1 MTGNKVRRSQ
11 KEDKRLTEEVK
22 NNNNA
27 TNKNVHRNIE
37 IQDMTKEDIL
47 RLRDTAEQTRVQFKE
62 RVTRDNKYDVSCEMV
77 ALSNSRGGMIV
88 VGIDDKTG
96 RINPLSF
103 VEVQETTN
111 LLGSLASE
119 GVVPQILLD
128 IENVQM
134 EGGVIVV
141 ATVKQGR
148 NKPYRDSK
156 GIVWVK
162 QGADKRKVFDNA
174 ELIAMLM
181 ENGQMHP
188 DSMPVNGTSI
198 KDLDENTLRDYLL
211 NRFRSDFERQQLSI
225 TELRHRSLDEI
236 AGILS
241 QTPEGILKN
250 NGLVMEDGTLTVAA
264 LMLMG
269 KYPQRWLPA
278 FTVRC
283 VSFVGNSIGG
293 TEFRDK
299 SGNDAD
305 GNAVHLYNY
314 IISFLTRN
322 LRKKQVEK
330 DFNSQGELEVSTA
343 SLSEIVT
350 NGILHRSYVIEAP
363 LRVFIFDN
371 RIEIHSPGLLPEGV
385 SMESIKHGASV
396 PRNKLLFNHGINLL
410 PYTGAGSGITRA
422 LKFTPDIK
430 FENDETLN
438 EFIVTIERRN
448 AGENSAQ
455 TDREDDREDR
465 DKRDEETKD
474 NSLVTKLI
482 EKQETSK
489 RDRDGTEET
498 EDGSRIMH
506 TPYRLLTGVQK
517 DIIQFCSIPR
527 TAKEIMDH
535 IGYYNNSK
543 NMTAYVKP
551 LLEMGYLEMTEPEK
565 PNSKNQKYR
574 KVRKG

>member
-1 MTGNKVRRSQ
+1 
-11 KEDKRLTEEVK
+11 
-22 NNNNA
+22 
-27 TNKNVHRNIE
+27 
-37 IQDMTKEDIL
+37 MTKEDIL
-47 RLRDTAEQTRVQFKE
+47 RLRDTAEQTQVQFKE
-62 RVTRDNKYDVSCEMV
+62 RVTRDNKYNVSCEMV
-77 ALSNSRGGMIV
+77 AQSNSHGGMIV

-211 NRFRSDFERQQLSI
+211 NRFRGDFERQQMPI
-225 TELRHRSLDEI
+225 AELRNKSLDEI
-236 AGILS
+236 ADVLS

-250 NGLVMEDGTLTVAA
+250 NGLILEDGTLTVAA

-322 LRKKQVEK
+322 LRKRQVEK
-330 DFNSQGELEVSTA
+330 DFNSQGELEVSIA

-350 NGILHRSYVIEAP
+350 NSILHRSYVIEAP

-430 FENDETLN
+430 FVNDETLH
-438 EFIVTIERRN
+438 EFVVTVERRGIESN
-448 AGENSAQ
+448 
-455 TDREDDREDR
+455 DREDDRD
-465 DKRDEETKD
+465 
-474 NSLVTKLI
+474 
-482 EKQETSK
+482 
-489 RDRDGTEET
+489 RDRDSDSDRDDKDMTLENSNLQDERQECNDRDNDNDRVKPTGISYKNLAGT
-498 EDGSRIMH
+498 
-506 TPYRLLTGVQK
+506 QK
-517 DIIQFCSIPR
+517 NIIHFCSIPR
-527 TAKEIMDH
+527 SAREILDH
-535 IGYYNNSK
+535 IGYKYHPTHIAK
-543 NMTAYVKP
+543 FIKP
-551 LLEMGYLEMTEPEK
+551 LLEFGFLEMTEPDK

-574 KVRKG
+574 KVGKK

>member
-1 MTGNKVRRSQ
+1 
-11 KEDKRLTEEVK
+11 
-22 NNNNA
+22 
-27 TNKNVHRNIE
+27 
-37 IQDMTKEDIL
+37 
-47 RLRDTAEQTRVQFKE
+47 
-62 RVTRDNKYDVSCEMV
+62 MV
-77 ALSNSRGGMIV
+77 AQSNYRGGMIV

-103 VEVQETTN
+103 QEVQETTN

-134 EGGVIVV
+134 DGGVIVV
-141 ATVKQGR
+141 ATIKQGK

-188 DSMPVNGTSI
+188 DSMPIKGTSI
-198 KDLDENTLRDYLL
+198 KDLDENTVRDYLL
-211 NRFRSDFERQQLSI
+211 SRFRSDYERQQLPI
-225 TELRHRSLDEI
+225 TELKHKSLAEI
-236 AGILS
+236 ADIIS

-250 NGLVMEDGTLTVAA
+250 NGLIMEDGTLTLAA

-283 VSFVGNSIGG
+283 ISFVGNSIGG

-305 GNAVHLYNY
+305 GNAVHMYNY

-322 LRKKQVEK
+322 LRHKQVEK
-330 DFNSQGELEVSTA
+330 DFNSPGELEVSMT
-343 SLSEIVT
+343 SLSEIVA

-385 SMESIKHGASV
+385 NLENILHGASV

-430 FENDETLN
+430 FVNDETLN
-438 EFIVTIERRN
+438 EFVVTMEREGVN
-448 AGENSAQ
+448 
-455 TDREDDREDR
+455 DRDDDRDDR
-465 DKRDEETKD
+465 DKSLE
-474 NSLVTKLI
+474 NSDLKKI
-482 EKQETSK
+482 GKQGN
-489 RDRDGTEET
+489 DRDDRVKHAGVSYKALDGT
-498 EDGSRIMH
+498 
-506 TPYRLLTGVQK
+506 QK
-517 DIIQFCSIPR
+517 NIIQFCSIPR
-527 TAKEIMDH
+527 SAREILEH
-535 IGYYNNSK
+535 IGYSYHPTHIAK
-543 NMTAYVKP
+543 FIKP
-551 LLEMGYLEMTEPEK
+551 LLELGFIEMTEPDK

-574 KVRKG
+574 KVISSRS

>member
-1 MTGNKVRRSQ
+1 
-11 KEDKRLTEEVK
+11 
-22 NNNNA
+22 
-27 TNKNVHRNIE
+27 
-37 IQDMTKEDIL
+37 MTKEDIL
-47 RLRDTAEQTRVQFKE
+47 RLRDTAEQTKVQFKE

-77 ALSNSRGGMIV
+77 AQSNYRGGMIV

-103 VEVQETTN
+103 QEVQETTN
-111 LLGSLASE
+111 FLGSLASD

-141 ATVKQGR
+141 AKIKQGK

-188 DSMPVNGTSI
+188 DSMPIKGTSI
-198 KDLDENTLRDYLL
+198 KDLDENTVRDYLL
-211 NRFRSDFERQQLSI
+211 SRFRIDYERQQLPI
-225 TELRHRSLDEI
+225 AELKHRSLAEI
-236 AGILS
+236 ADIIS

-250 NGLVMEDGTLTVAA
+250 NGLILEDGTLTLAA
-264 LMLMG
+264 LVLMG

-283 VSFVGNSIGG
+283 ISFVGNSIGG

-305 GNAVHLYNY
+305 GNAVHMYNY

-322 LRKKQVEK
+322 LRHKQVEK
-330 DFNSQGELEVSTA
+330 DFNSLGELEVSIT
-343 SLSEIVT
+343 SLSEIVA
-350 NGILHRSYVIEAP
+350 NAILHRSYVIEAP

-371 RIEIHSPGLLPEGV
+371 RIEVHSPGLLPEGV
-385 SMESIKHGASV
+385 NMENILQGTSV

-422 LKFTPDIK
+422 LRFTPNIK
-430 FENDETLN
+430 FVNDETLN
-438 EFIVTIERRN
+438 EFVVTMERE
-448 AGENSAQ
+448 GI
-455 TDREDDREDR
+455 DDRDNDRDDR
-465 DKRDEETKD
+465 DKPLRNSTLKEIGRQD
-474 NSLVTKLI
+474 N
-482 EKQETSK
+482 
-489 RDRDGTEET
+489 DRDDRAKHAGVSYKALDGT
-498 EDGSRIMH
+498 
-506 TPYRLLTGVQK
+506 QK
-517 DIIQFCSIPR
+517 NIIQFCSIPR
-527 TAKEIMDH
+527 SAREILEY
-535 IGYYNNSK
+535 IGYSYHPTHIAK
-543 NMTAYVKP
+543 FIKP
-551 LLEMGYLEMTEPEK
+551 LLELGFIEMIEPDK

-574 KVRKG
+574 KVRHSLIN

>member
-1 MTGNKVRRSQ
+1 
-11 KEDKRLTEEVK
+11 
-22 NNNNA
+22 
-27 TNKNVHRNIE
+27 
-37 IQDMTKEDIL
+37 
-47 RLRDTAEQTRVQFKE
+47 
-62 RVTRDNKYDVSCEMV
+62 MV
-77 ALSNSRGGMIV
+77 AQSNSHGGMIV

-211 NRFRSDFERQQLSI
+211 NRFRGDFERQQMPI
-225 TELRHRSLDEI
+225 AELRNKSLDEI
-236 AGILS
+236 ADVLS

-250 NGLVMEDGTLTVAA
+250 NGLILEDGTLTVAA

-322 LRKKQVEK
+322 LRKRQVEK
-330 DFNSQGELEVSTA
+330 DFNSQGELEVSIA

-350 NGILHRSYVIEAP
+350 NSILHRSYVIEAP

-430 FENDETLN
+430 FVNDETLH
-438 EFIVTIERRN
+438 EFVVTVERRGIESN
-448 AGENSAQ
+448 
-455 TDREDDREDR
+455 DREDDRD
-465 DKRDEETKD
+465 
-474 NSLVTKLI
+474 
-482 EKQETSK
+482 
-489 RDRDGTEET
+489 RDRDRDSDRDDKDMTLENSNLQNERQECNDRDNDRVKPTGISYKNLAGT
-498 EDGSRIMH
+498 
-506 TPYRLLTGVQK
+506 QK
-517 DIIQFCSIPR
+517 NIIHFCSIPR
-527 TAKEIMDH
+527 SAREILDH
-535 IGYYNNSK
+535 IGYKYHPTHIAK
-543 NMTAYVKP
+543 FIKP
-551 LLEMGYLEMTEPEK
+551 LLEFGFLEMTEPDK

-574 KVRKG
+574 KVGKK

>member
-1 MTGNKVRRSQ
+1 M
-11 KEDKRLTEEVK
+11 
-22 NNNNA
+22 
-27 TNKNVHRNIE
+27 
-37 IQDMTKEDIL
+37 
-47 RLRDTAEQTRVQFKE
+47 
-62 RVTRDNKYDVSCEMV
+62 
-77 ALSNSRGGMIV
+77 
-88 VGIDDKTG
+88 
-96 RINPLSF
+96 
-103 VEVQETTN
+103 
-111 LLGSLASE
+111 
-119 GVVPQILLD
+119 
-128 IENVQM
+128 
-134 EGGVIVV
+134 
-141 ATVKQGR
+141 
-148 NKPYRDSK
+148 
-156 GIVWVK
+156 
-162 QGADKRKVFDNA
+162 
-174 ELIAMLM
+174 
-181 ENGQMHP
+181 
-188 DSMPVNGTSI
+188 
-198 KDLDENTLRDYLL
+198 
-211 NRFRSDFERQQLSI
+211 
-225 TELRHRSLDEI
+225 
-236 AGILS
+236 
-241 QTPEGILKN
+241 KN
-250 NGLVMEDGTLTVAA
+250 NGLIMEDGTLTVAA

-269 KYPQRWLPA
+269 RYPQRWLPA

-330 DFNSQGELEVSTA
+330 DFNSQGELEVSIA

-430 FENDETLN
+430 FVNDETLN
-438 EFIVTIERRN
+438 EFIVTVERRDV
-448 AGENSAQ
+448 GETDVRNDRDS
-455 TDREDDREDR
+455 DREYR
-465 DKRDEETKD
+465 DKRDEEDRD
-474 NSLVTKLI
+474 NSLSAKYI
-482 EKQETSK
+482 ENNEATK
-489 RDRDGTEET
+489 RDNDGVEEAKDRT
-498 EDGSRIMH
+498 NIVRI
-506 TPYRLLTGVQK
+506 PYKQLSNVQK

-543 NMTAYVKP
+543 NMTTYVRP
-551 LLEMGYLEMTEPEK
+551 LLEMGYLEMTEPDK
-565 PNSKNQKYR
+565 PKSKNQKYR
-574 KVRKG
+574 KLRK

>member
-1 MTGNKVRRSQ
+1 
-11 KEDKRLTEEVK
+11 
-22 NNNNA
+22 
-27 TNKNVHRNIE
+27 
-37 IQDMTKEDIL
+37 MTKEDIL
-47 RLRDTAEQTRVQFKE
+47 RLRDTAEQTKVQFKE
-62 RVTRDNKYDVSCEMV
+62 RVTRENKYDVSCEMV
-77 ALSNSRGGMIV
+77 AQSNYRGGMIV

-103 VEVQETTN
+103 QEVQETTN

-134 EGGVIVV
+134 DGGVIVV
-141 ATVKQGR
+141 ATIKQGK

-188 DSMPVNGTSI
+188 DSMPIKGTSI
-198 KDLDENTLRDYLL
+198 KDLDENTVRDYLL
-211 NRFRSDFERQQLSI
+211 SRFRSDYERQQLPI
-225 TELRHRSLDEI
+225 TELKHKSLAEI
-236 AGILS
+236 ADIIS

-250 NGLVMEDGTLTVAA
+250 NGLIMEDGTLTLAA

-283 VSFVGNSIGG
+283 ISFVGNSIGG

-305 GNAVHLYNY
+305 GNAVHMYNY

-322 LRKKQVEK
+322 LRHKQVEK
-330 DFNSQGELEVSTA
+330 DFNSPGELEVSMT
-343 SLSEIVT
+343 SLSEIVA

-385 SMESIKHGASV
+385 NLENILHGASV

-430 FENDETLN
+430 FVNDETLN
-438 EFIVTIERRN
+438 EFVVTMEREGVN
-448 AGENSAQ
+448 
-455 TDREDDREDR
+455 DRDDDRDDR
-465 DKRDEETKD
+465 DKSLK
-474 NSLVTKLI
+474 NSDLKKI
-482 EKQETSK
+482 GKQGN
-489 RDRDGTEET
+489 DRDDRVKHAGVSYKALDGT
-498 EDGSRIMH
+498 
-506 TPYRLLTGVQK
+506 QK
-517 DIIQFCSIPR
+517 NIIQFCSIPR
-527 TAKEIMDH
+527 SAREILEH
-535 IGYYNNSK
+535 IGYSYHPTHIAK
-543 NMTAYVKP
+543 FIKP
-551 LLEMGYLEMTEPEK
+551 LLKLGFIEMTEPDK

-574 KVRKG
+574 KVISSRS

>member
-1 MTGNKVRRSQ
+1 
-11 KEDKRLTEEVK
+11 
-22 NNNNA
+22 
-27 TNKNVHRNIE
+27 
-37 IQDMTKEDIL
+37 MTKEEIL
-47 RLRDTAEQTRVQFKE
+47 KLRDTAEQTRVQFKE

-438 EFIVTIERRN
+438 EFIVTVERRN
-448 AGENSAQ
+448 TGENGAQ
-455 TDREDDREDR
+455 TDRDDDREDR
-465 DKRDEETKD
+465 DKRDKGAKD
-474 NSLVTKLI
+474 NSLVTRRI
-482 EKQETSK
+482 ENQGTSK
-489 RDRDGTEET
+489 RDRVGTEEA

-506 TPYRLLTGVQK
+506 TPYRLLTSVQK

-543 NMTAYVKP
+543 NMTAYVRP

-574 KVRKG
+574 RVRKG

>member
-1 MTGNKVRRSQ
+1 
-11 KEDKRLTEEVK
+11 
-22 NNNNA
+22 
-27 TNKNVHRNIE
+27 
-37 IQDMTKEDIL
+37 MTKEDIL
-47 RLRDTAEQTRVQFKE
+47 SLRDTAEQTRVQFKE

-77 ALSNSRGGMIV
+77 ALSNSCGGMIV

-156 GIVWVK
+156 GIVWMK
-162 QGADKRKVFDNA
+162 QGSDKRKVFDNA

-188 DSMPVNGTSI
+188 DCMPVNGTSI

-211 NRFRSDFERQQLSI
+211 NRFRSDFERQQLSV

-236 AGILS
+236 AGVLS

-385 SMESIKHGASV
+385 SMESIKHGASM

-438 EFIVTIERRN
+438 EFIVTVERRN

-455 TDREDDREDR
+455 TGRDDDREDR

-474 NSLVTKLI
+474 NSLVTKRI

-489 RDRDGTEET
+489 RDRVGAEEA

-506 TPYRLLTGVQK
+506 TPYRLLTSVQK

-574 KVRKG
+574 KVRKE

>member
-1 MTGNKVRRSQ
+1 
-11 KEDKRLTEEVK
+11 
-22 NNNNA
+22 
-27 TNKNVHRNIE
+27 
-37 IQDMTKEDIL
+37 MTKEDIL
-47 RLRDTAEQTRVQFKE
+47 LLRDTAEQTKVQFKE

-77 ALSNSRGGMIV
+77 AQSNAHGGMIV

-103 VEVQETTN
+103 QEVQETTN
-111 LLGSLASE
+111 FLGSLASE

-134 EGGVIVV
+134 DGGVIVV
-141 ATVKQGR
+141 VTIKQGK

-188 DSMPVNGTSI
+188 DSMPIKGTSI
-198 KDLDENTLRDYLL
+198 KDLDENTVCDYLL
-211 NRFRSDFERQQLSI
+211 SRFRSDYERQQLPI
-225 TELRHRSLDEI
+225 AELKHKSLSEI
-236 AGILS
+236 ADIIS

-250 NGLVMEDGTLTVAA
+250 NGLIMEDGTLTLAA
-264 LMLMG
+264 LILMG
-269 KYPQRWLPA
+269 KYPQRWMPA

-283 VSFVGNSIGG
+283 ISFIGNSIGG

-314 IISFLTRN
+314 IISFLNRN
-322 LRKKQVEK
+322 LRHKQVDK
-330 DFNSQGELEVSTA
+330 DFNSPGELEVSMT
-343 SLSEIVT
+343 SLSEIVA
-350 NGILHRSYVIEAP
+350 NAILHRSYVIEAP

-371 RIEIHSPGLLPEGV
+371 RIEVHSPGLLPEGV
-385 SMESIKHGASV
+385 NLESIMHGASV

-430 FENDETLN
+430 FVNDETLN
-438 EFIVTIERRN
+438 EFVVTVERKDNDDRDN
-448 AGENSAQ
+448 DRVN
-455 TDREDDREDR
+455 DREDKEKR
-465 DKRDEETKD
+465 DKEDKDNLLNTRDIEKQESSKRDEDGDEDGDEETK
-474 NSLVTKLI
+474 NQNRVVCI
-482 EKQETSK
+482 PYKQLS
-489 RDRDGTEET
+489 
-498 EDGSRIMH
+498 S
-506 TPYRLLTGVQK
+506 VQK
-517 DIIQFCSIPR
+517 NIIHYCSIPR
-527 TAKEIMDH
+527 TAKDIMDH
-535 IGYYNNSK
+535 VGYYNNTK
-543 NMTAYVKP
+543 NMSSLVKP
-551 LLEMGYLEMTEPEK
+551 LLELGFLEMTEPDK

-574 KVRKG
+574 KVRN

>member
-1 MTGNKVRRSQ
+1 MDFYKITGMFFDAYF
-11 KEDKRLTEEVK
+11 EIIDYLCKR
-22 NNNNA
+22 N
-27 TNKNVHRNIE
+27 
-37 IQDMTKEDIL
+37 MTKEDIL
-47 RLRDTAEQTRVQFKE
+47 RLRDTAEQTKVQFKE

-77 ALSNSRGGMIV
+77 AQSNYRGGMIV

-103 VEVQETTN
+103 QEVQETTN

-134 EGGVIVV
+134 DGGVIVV
-141 ATVKQGR
+141 ATIKQGK

-188 DSMPVNGTSI
+188 DSMPIKGTSI
-198 KDLDENTLRDYLL
+198 KDLDENTVRDYLL
-211 NRFRSDFERQQLSI
+211 SRFRSDYERQQLPIADLKHKSL
-225 TELRHRSLDEI
+225 TEISDI
-236 AGILS
+236 IS

-250 NGLVMEDGTLTVAA
+250 NGLIMEDGTLTLAA
-264 LMLMG
+264 LILMG
-269 KYPQRWLPA
+269 KYPQRWMPA

-283 VSFVGNSIGG
+283 ISFIGNSIGG

-314 IISFLTRN
+314 IISFLNRN
-322 LRKKQVEK
+322 LRHKQVEK
-330 DFNSQGELEVSTA
+330 DFNSPGELEVSMT
-343 SLSEIVT
+343 SLSEIVA
-350 NGILHRSYVIEAP
+350 NAILHRSYVIEAP

-385 SMESIKHGASV
+385 NLESIMHGASV

-430 FENDETLN
+430 FVNDETLN
-438 EFIVTIERRN
+438 EFVVAVERK
-448 AGENSAQ
+448 
-455 TDREDDREDR
+455 DIDDRDSDRDDR
-465 DKRDEETKD
+465 DKSLE
-474 NSLVTKLI
+474 NSHL
-482 EKQETSK
+482 QNDSQGHN
-489 RDRDGTEET
+489 DRDDRDKHAGVSYKTLDGT
-498 EDGSRIMH
+498 
-506 TPYRLLTGVQK
+506 QK
-517 DIIQFCSIPR
+517 NIIQFCSIPR
-527 TAKEIMDH
+527 SAREILEH
-535 IGYYNNSK
+535 IGYKYHPTHIIK
-543 NMTAYVKP
+543 FIKP
-551 LLEMGYLEMTEPEK
+551 LLELGFIEMTEPDK

-574 KVRKG
+574 KVRN